1 MTIERLKRK
10 AAIVTG
16 ASRGI
21 GREIARELV
30 KRGFDVILVG
40 RNKQALEELAVELG
54 HDHAHPLR
62 LDLLSD
68 QAVGILED
76 AASKVDL
83 HILVNNAGV
92 GCFGKFDQSSPDAI
106 EQMLKLNI
114 TLPVMITR
122 ALLKHLAENGK
133 ILQVA
138 SVVGHM
144 PMPLYAA
151 YGGSKAFLRS
161 FSFALAHE
169 LRHQN
174 LTVSILSPG
183 PVATDFFKHS
193 GQEVTPQM
201 RLMMKRPDFVAR
213 KAIDGLLAGKKEII
227 PSMLD
232 RIMLSLVHFSPRALN
247 VFLAHQVMR
256 KRM

>member
-16 ASRGI
+16 ASQGI

-30 KRGFDVILVG
+30 KRDYDVILVG
-40 RNKQALEELAVELG
+40 RNEQALEELTLELG
-54 HDHAHPLR
+54 QDYAYPLC

-68 QAVGILED
+68 QAVDILED
-76 AASKVDL
+76 VATKVDL

-106 EQMLKLNI
+106 EQMIKLNI
-114 TLPVMITR
+114 TLPVLITR
-122 ALLKHLAENGK
+122 ALLKHLAKNGK

-138 SVVGHM
+138 SIAGHM

-151 YGGSKAFLRS
+151 YGASKAFLRS
-161 FSFALAHE
+161 FSFALGHE

-183 PVATDFFKHS
+183 PVATNFFKQS
-193 GQEVTPQM
+193 GQEVTAQM
-201 RLMMKRPDFVAR
+201 RLLMKSPEFVAH
-213 KAIDGLLAGKKEII
+213 KAVEGLLSGKKEII
-227 PSMLD
+227 PSILD
-232 RIMLSLVHFSPRALN
+232 RMMLTLAHFSPRAVN